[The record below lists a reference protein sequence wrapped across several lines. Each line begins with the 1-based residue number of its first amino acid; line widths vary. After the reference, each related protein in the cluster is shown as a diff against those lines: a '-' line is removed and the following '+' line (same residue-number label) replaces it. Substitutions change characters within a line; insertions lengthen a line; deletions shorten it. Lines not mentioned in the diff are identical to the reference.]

1 MLTKRLPL
9 YLLTVCVLALPFAA
23 IPAGAEHHEGESV
36 VVHLSHFS
44 NDLHAVNMALKL
56 GTVLQKSGSRVTLFV
71 DLEGVRLADSRQPLN
86 LRWGETKP
94 IEELYKDFIG
104 AGGKILVCPHC
115 AAAAGI
121 EASALRKGAELG
133 TEATIAKLLGG
144 AAKILDY

>member
-1 MLTKRLPL
+1 MLAKRLPL
-9 YLLTVCVLALPFAA
+9 ALLIVCVLILTLALA
-23 IPAGAEHHEGESV
+23 PARADHHEGESI
-36 VVHLSHFS
+36 VVHLSHFT

-56 GTVLQKSGSRVTLFV
+56 GTVLQKGGNQVTLFV
-71 DLEGVRLADSRQPLN
+71 DLEGVRLADSGQPLS

-94 IEELYKDFIG
+94 IAELYEDFVA

-121 EASALRKGAELG
+121 EASSLRKGAELG
-133 TEATIAKLLGG
+133 TEASIAELLGG